1 MFFSWRGYS
10 NDGGC
15 ATIGGTRAGRLRA
28 HNTGSPFFL
37 ARYCALTITNITELC
52 RGEGPYVL
60 YNNITIT
67 HFFFYEKNVSYTSRR
82 ALLCRFR
89 VYPATCRGPRCI
101 QTVETPAV
109 IIIFVVGPLAQGVR
123 RGIFLSLSLSHYIYI
138 QALWSCHYCVP
149 WPAASLV
156 ELRVKMTRELHGRG
170 ERNNNKIVNSFWVV
184 WKRVFAVDPQRRR
197 HVRLRHV
204 DYYTLTAAE
213 SIRKQFSIQI

>member
-1 MFFSWRGYS
+1 M
-10 NDGGC
+10 
-15 ATIGGTRAGRLRA
+15 
-28 HNTGSPFFL
+28 
-37 ARYCALTITNITELC
+37 
-52 RGEGPYVL
+52 

-138 QALWSCHYCVP
+138 YTGF
-149 WPAASLV
+149 V
-156 ELRVKMTRELHGRG
+156 ELPLLCAVTRGESRGTAGKNDPRTTRERG
-170 ERNNNKIVNSFWVV
+170 E
-184 WKRVFAVDPQRRR
+184 
-197 HVRLRHV
+197 
-204 DYYTLTAAE
+204 
-213 SIRKQFSIQI
+213 KQ